1 MARFILKRL
10 VLGVVTLL
18 ATSILT
24 FTLLF
29 SVNANPVK
37 SLCSRAC
44 NATQLAAVK
53 KAYGLDQ
60 PKLDQYEEY
69 MKGIF
74 VGRDYPEQLGGHCSA
89 PCLGYSFSNEEAVTS
104 TITRVMP
111 VTLSIVLPA
120 LVLWVG
126 IGIALGMVSGIK
138 QGSRTDRVAVG
149 FTLVGASLQLYT
161 VAELLLLIFV
171 YQLHWLPDPSY
182 TSPFHDPLKWA
193 SGLVLP
199 WITLA
204 LLSSAVYAR
213 LTRAQMIETLS
224 EDYIRTARAKGLR
237 TRTIYLRHAWR
248 AAMTPIV
255 TIAGL
260 DLGAVLG
267 GVIITE
273 HTFGLQGLGTITIN
287 AVHDLDFATTM
298 AVVLLG
304 AVFVIVANL
313 LVDVLLAVIDPRVRF
328 A

>member
-1 MARFILKRL
+1 MI
-10 VLGVVTLL
+10 
-18 ATSILT
+18 
-24 FTLLF
+24 
-29 SVNANPVK
+29 
-37 SLCSRAC
+37 
-44 NATQLAAVK
+44 
-53 KAYGLDQ
+53 
-60 PKLDQYEEY
+60 
-69 MKGIF
+69 
-74 VGRDYPEQLGGHCSA
+74 
-89 PCLGYSFSNEEAVTS
+89 
-104 TITRVMP
+104 
-111 VTLSIVLPA
+111 
-120 LVLWVG
+120 
-126 IGIALGMVSGIK
+126 SGIK
-138 QGSRTDRVAVG
+138 QGSMTDRLSVG

-161 VAELLLLIFV
+161 VAELLLLLFV
-171 YQLHWLPDPSY
+171 YELHWLPDPGY
-182 TSPFHDPLKWA
+182 TSPFDSPLRWA

-199 WITLA
+199 WVTLA

-224 EDYIRTARAKGLR
+224 EDFIRTARAKGLR

-287 AVHDLDFATTM
+287 AVHDLDFPTTM